1 MPNFEDDLRTERT
14 TKIYYKQNN
23 LKQNE
28 NQSFIRFLRSPFD
41 GYYVAELLLWRGYNY
56 RWR

>member
-1 MPNFEDDLRTERT
+1 MPNFEDDLRTKRT
-14 TKIYYKQNN
+14 TKIYHKQNN

-41 GYYVAELLLWRGYNY
+41 GCNVAELQLWRGYNY